1 MKRRDARFYVVTGGL
16 FVAGGV
22 ALLVVVV
29 SALRS
34 GTLDARPEHAPPSRP
49 EWIVAAQEPFW
60 FYGIIAMITI
70 FAAYLL
76 VFGSRMIKES
86 RGRR

>member
-1 MKRRDARFYVVTGGL
+1 MKQKDARLYLATGGL

-22 ALLVVVV
+22 ALFFVVVN
-29 SALRS
+29 ALRS

-76 VFGSRMIKES
+76 VHGSRMIKES